1 MVYHRRNRRRLYRGY
16 AQVMDNFSKTCAAII
31 LLLSLAAGAVAL
43 DAKAEDY
50 TPDEAA
56 QEEQEQAPS
65 IDTSSYVQVADPALY
80 AKLDTLQES
89 IDRLADALTPAD
101 AETDAEAP
109 TEEQPAPDYTAQLSG
124 ISAQLADMAQQATAE
139 TAEDADPF
147 QKPFEEYTT
156 GETLQIAQPRC
167 CAAIGILQGG
177 GVTSIRRIAQGAGC
191 AVLRICC
198 CRQGILRLAYLLCQL
213 FDAGFHLF
221 CKLCQRRGSL
231 FAHAGDAPSCV
242 AVCIDWIA
250 EAISFFAAKS
260 ALSA

>member
-1 MVYHRRNRRRLYRGY
+1 
-16 AQVMDNFSKTCAAII
+16 MDNFSKTCAAII
-31 LLLSLAAGAVAL
+31 LLLSLAAGAVVL

-80 AKLDTLQES
+80 AKLDTLQE
-89 IDRLADALTPAD
+89 
-101 AETDAEAP
+101 
-109 TEEQPAPDYTAQLSG
+109 
-124 ISAQLADMAQQATAE
+124 
-139 TAEDADPF
+139 
-147 QKPFEEYTT
+147 
-156 GETLQIAQPRC
+156 
-167 CAAIGILQGG
+167 
-177 GVTSIRRIAQGAGC
+177 SIRRIAQGAGC

>member
-1 MVYHRRNRRRLYRGY
+1 
-16 AQVMDNFSKTCAAII
+16 MDSFSKTCAAII

-43 DAKAEDY
+43 DARAEDY
-50 TPDEAA
+50 TPDETQ
-56 QEEQEQAPS
+56 QEEQAPS

-156 GETLQIAQPRC
+156 GETISTL
-167 CAAIGILQGG
+167 LF
-177 GVTSIRRIAQGAGC
+177 
-191 AVLRICC
+191 VLAFVYACFW
-198 CRQGILRLAYLLCQL
+198 LLKAFL
-213 FDAGFHLF
+213 L
-221 CKLCQRRGSL
+221 
-231 FAHAGDAPSCV
+231 
-242 AVCIDWIA
+242 
-250 EAISFFAAKS
+250 
-260 ALSA
+260 

>member
-1 MVYHRRNRRRLYRGY
+1 MKGLLKNNFY
-16 AQVMDNFSKTCAAII
+16 A
-31 LLLSLAAGAVAL
+31 
-43 DAKAEDY
+43 
-50 TPDEAA
+50 
-56 QEEQEQAPS
+56 
-65 IDTSSYVQVADPALY
+65 
-80 AKLDTLQES
+80 TLC
-89 IDRLADALTPAD
+89 I
-101 AETDAEAP
+101 
-109 TEEQPAPDYTAQLSG
+109 
-124 ISAQLADMAQQATAE
+124 
-139 TAEDADPF
+139 
-147 QKPFEEYTT
+147 
-156 GETLQIAQPRC
+156 LQIAQPRC

>member
-1 MVYHRRNRRRLYRGY
+1 
-16 AQVMDNFSKTCAAII
+16 MDNFSKTCAAII
-31 LLLSLAAGAVAL
+31 LLLSLAAGAVVL

-109 TEEQPAPDYTAQLSG
+109 PEEQPAPDYTAQLSG

-156 GETLQIAQPRC
+156 GETLAL
-167 CAAIGILQGG
+167 IGVVLLLVF
-177 GVTSIRRIAQGAGC
+177 GV
-191 AVLRICC
+191 
-198 CRQGILRLAYLLCQL
+198 
-213 FDAGFHLF
+213 F
-221 CKLCQRRGSL
+221 SL
-231 FAHAGDAPSCV
+231 FKDFV
-242 AVCIDWIA
+242 
-250 EAISFFAAKS
+250 
-260 ALSA
+260 L

>member
-1 MVYHRRNRRRLYRGY
+1 
-16 AQVMDNFSKTCAAII
+16 MDNFSKTCAAII
-31 LLLSLAAGAVAL
+31 LLLSLAAGAVVL
-43 DAKAEDY
+43 DAQAEDY

-109 TEEQPAPDYTAQLSG
+109 PEEQPAPDYTAQLAG

-156 GETLQIAQPRC
+156 GETISTL
-167 CAAIGILQGG
+167 LF
-177 GVTSIRRIAQGAGC
+177 
-191 AVLRICC
+191 VLAFVYACFW
-198 CRQGILRLAYLLCQL
+198 LLKAFL
-213 FDAGFHLF
+213 L
-221 CKLCQRRGSL
+221 
-231 FAHAGDAPSCV
+231 
-242 AVCIDWIA
+242 
-250 EAISFFAAKS
+250 
-260 ALSA
+260 

>member
-1 MVYHRRNRRRLYRGY
+1 
-16 AQVMDNFSKTCAAII
+16 MDNFSKTCAAII

-43 DAKAEDY
+43 DARAEDY
-50 TPDEAA
+50 TPDETQ
-56 QEEQEQAPS
+56 QEEQAPS

-101 AETDAEAP
+101 AAETDAEAP

-156 GETLQIAQPRC
+156 GETISTL
-167 CAAIGILQGG
+167 LF
-177 GVTSIRRIAQGAGC
+177 
-191 AVLRICC
+191 VLAFVYACFW
-198 CRQGILRLAYLLCQL
+198 LLKAFL
-213 FDAGFHLF
+213 L
-221 CKLCQRRGSL
+221 
-231 FAHAGDAPSCV
+231 
-242 AVCIDWIA
+242 
-250 EAISFFAAKS
+250 
-260 ALSA
+260 

>member
-1 MVYHRRNRRRLYRGY
+1 
-16 AQVMDNFSKTCAAII
+16 MDNFSKTCAAII

-43 DAKAEDY
+43 DARAEDY

-89 IDRLADALTPAD
+89 IDRLADVLTPAD

-156 GETLQIAQPRC
+156 GETISTL
-167 CAAIGILQGG
+167 LF
-177 GVTSIRRIAQGAGC
+177 
-191 AVLRICC
+191 VLAFVYACFW
-198 CRQGILRLAYLLCQL
+198 LLKAFL
-213 FDAGFHLF
+213 L
-221 CKLCQRRGSL
+221 
-231 FAHAGDAPSCV
+231 
-242 AVCIDWIA
+242 
-250 EAISFFAAKS
+250 
-260 ALSA
+260 

>member
-1 MVYHRRNRRRLYRGY
+1 
-16 AQVMDNFSKTCAAII
+16 MDNFSKTCAAII

-43 DAKAEDY
+43 DARAEDY
-50 TPDEAA
+50 TPEETA

-101 AETDAEAP
+101 AAETDAEAP

-147 QKPFEEYTT
+147 QKPFEDYTT
-156 GETLQIAQPRC
+156 GETL
-167 CAAIGILQGG
+167 
-177 GVTSIRRIAQGAGC
+177 GVLGLSLLLMAF
-191 AVLRICC
+191 VLS
-198 CRQGILRLAYLLCQL
+198 LLKT
-213 FDAGFHLF
+213 F
-221 CKLCQRRGSL
+221 CDMR
-231 FAHAGDAPSCV
+231 
-242 AVCIDWIA
+242 
-250 EAISFFAAKS
+250 
-260 ALSA
+260 

>member
-1 MVYHRRNRRRLYRGY
+1 
-16 AQVMDNFSKTCAAII
+16 MDNFSKTCAAII

-50 TPDEAA
+50 TPEETA

-89 IDRLADALTPAD
+89 IDRLADALTPA
-101 AETDAEAP
+101 DAEAP

-156 GETLQIAQPRC
+156 DETLAL
-167 CAAIGILQGG
+167 IGVVLLLVF
-177 GVTSIRRIAQGAGC
+177 GVFSLLKNF
-191 AVLRICC
+191 VL
-198 CRQGILRLAYLLCQL
+198 
-213 FDAGFHLF
+213 
-221 CKLCQRRGSL
+221 
-231 FAHAGDAPSCV
+231 
-242 AVCIDWIA
+242 
-250 EAISFFAAKS
+250 
-260 ALSA
+260 

>member
-1 MVYHRRNRRRLYRGY
+1 
-16 AQVMDNFSKTCAAII
+16 MDSFSKTCAAII

-50 TPDEAA
+50 TPEETA
-56 QEEQEQAPS
+56 QEEQEQAPN
-65 IDTSSYVQVADPALY
+65 IDTSGYVQVADPALY

-101 AETDAEAP
+101 AAETDAEAS

-156 GETLQIAQPRC
+156 GETISTL
-167 CAAIGILQGG
+167 LF
-177 GVTSIRRIAQGAGC
+177 
-191 AVLRICC
+191 VLAFVYACFW
-198 CRQGILRLAYLLCQL
+198 LLKAFL
-213 FDAGFHLF
+213 L
-221 CKLCQRRGSL
+221 
-231 FAHAGDAPSCV
+231 
-242 AVCIDWIA
+242 
-250 EAISFFAAKS
+250 
-260 ALSA
+260 

>member
-1 MVYHRRNRRRLYRGY
+1 MGETQSPPKRLRSRQCMFVLYPESQETSIKYAQENFPCAWALHDKDVHTEKAYQAY

-65 IDTSSYVQVADPALY
+65 IDTSGYVQVADPALY

-156 GETLQIAQPRC
+156 GET
-167 CAAIGILQGG
+167 
-177 GVTSIRRIAQGAGC
+177 
-191 AVLRICC
+191 
-198 CRQGILRLAYLLCQL
+198 
-213 FDAGFHLF
+213 F
-221 CKLCQRRGSL
+221 
-231 FAHAGDAPSCV
+231 
-242 AVCIDWIA
+242 
-250 EAISFFAAKS
+250 
-260 ALSA
+260 

>member
-1 MVYHRRNRRRLYRGY
+1 MLRLVRI
-16 AQVMDNFSKTCAAII
+16 V

-139 TAEDADPF
+139 TAEDGRTVGAD
-147 QKPFEEYTT
+147 E
-156 GETLQIAQPRC
+156 QPQ
-167 CAAIGILQGG
+167 LQGQFQ
-177 GVTSIRRIAQGAGC
+177 RLFPQYA
-191 AVLRICC
+191 AVLPPLPHQLL
-198 CRQGILRLAYLLCQL
+198 RQCPAIPACGQTPA
-213 FDAGFHLF
+213 
-221 CKLCQRRGSL
+221 RRDP
-231 FAHAGDAPSCV
+231 HGDSVP
-242 AVCIDWIA
+242 
-250 EAISFFAAKS
+250 
-260 ALSA
+260 

>member
-1 MVYHRRNRRRLYRGY
+1 MSGFLNVMNVIMNGFNQSFTVYGFTLSFWDIWLWSIIGAIVAAFIGGY

-156 GETLQIAQPRC
+156 GETLAL
-167 CAAIGILQGG
+167 IGVVLLLVF
-177 GVTSIRRIAQGAGC
+177 GV
-191 AVLRICC
+191 
-198 CRQGILRLAYLLCQL
+198 
-213 FDAGFHLF
+213 F
-221 CKLCQRRGSL
+221 SL
-231 FAHAGDAPSCV
+231 FKNFV
-242 AVCIDWIA
+242 
-250 EAISFFAAKS
+250 
-260 ALSA
+260 L

>member
-1 MVYHRRNRRRLYRGY
+1 
-16 AQVMDNFSKTCAAII
+16 MDNFSKTCAAII

-43 DAKAEDY
+43 DARAEDY
-50 TPDEAA
+50 TPEETA

-101 AETDAEAP
+101 TAETDSDAS

-147 QKPFEEYTT
+147 QKPFEDYTT
-156 GETLQIAQPRC
+156 GETLAL
-167 CAAIGILQGG
+167 IGVVLLLVF
-177 GVTSIRRIAQGAGC
+177 GVFSLLKNF
-191 AVLRICC
+191 VL
-198 CRQGILRLAYLLCQL
+198 
-213 FDAGFHLF
+213 
-221 CKLCQRRGSL
+221 
-231 FAHAGDAPSCV
+231 
-242 AVCIDWIA
+242 
-250 EAISFFAAKS
+250 
-260 ALSA
+260 

>member
-1 MVYHRRNRRRLYRGY
+1 MMDAAREWLLGVTAAAILAALAEGLMQEGGPKRVGRLVCGLVLLAAVFRPAAELTLPAEGGLSGY
-16 AQVMDNFSKTCAAII
+16 SAQIEEQADRLRTDTNDWMKLVIEEQCAAYVMDKAAELGITCQVRVTCTQEE
-31 LLLSLAAGAVAL
+31 AGVFL
-43 DAKAEDY
+43 PWRCSVTGDL
-50 TPDEAA
+50 A

-65 IDTSSYVQVADPALY
+65 IDTSGYVQVADPALY

-156 GETLQIAQPRC
+156 GETLAL
-167 CAAIGILQGG
+167 IGVVLLLVF
-177 GVTSIRRIAQGAGC
+177 GV
-191 AVLRICC
+191 
-198 CRQGILRLAYLLCQL
+198 
-213 FDAGFHLF
+213 F
-221 CKLCQRRGSL
+221 SL
-231 FAHAGDAPSCV
+231 FKNFV
-242 AVCIDWIA
+242 
-250 EAISFFAAKS
+250 
-260 ALSA
+260 L